1 MAQVF
6 LFDEIIPGSAALIQ
20 SQLSNIPEGEEVEL
34 LINSPGGSVPEGMA
48 IASIIK
54 SHPTKVTANVI
65 GLAASMATI
74 AAMAADTVNM
84 VDGAIWMIHHP
95 LIATGG
101 NAKELKEKATLVEAI
116 SKPMINIYSKKT
128 GLGKKVISA
137 LMDEAELMPAARAKG
152 LRFVDKVTAPL
163 AAVAQLELTN
173 YKDMNLT
180 DLKAK
185 VNDFAKELGWADTT
199 EEEKATIEAKAVETV
214 EKVEIEVKKE
224 ILDATTAEEAI
235 TAELVLKTDFEPQ
248 MAQVLDALHTITQF
262 IQEQPTEAETA
273 ATQKKAAEAAV
284 TELLKDIKS
293 KVSIP
298 ARSGDPVI
306 ARVDTPF
313 KDSDDNTKL
322 KEFGARIDAR
332 YNKNIN

>member
-6 LFDEIIPGSAALIQ
+6 LFDEINPGSAANMQ
-20 SQLSNIPEGEEVEL
+20 SQLSLIPDSEEIEL

-48 IASIIK
+48 IASMIK
-54 SHPTKVTANVI
+54 NHPSKVTANVI

-101 NAKELKEKATLVEAI
+101 NAKELRANAELVDAI

-128 GLGKKVISA
+128 GLGKKVVSA
-137 LMDEAELMPAARAKG
+137 LMDEAELMPAHRAKG

-163 AAVAQLELTN
+163 AAVAKLDITN
-173 YKDMNLT
+173 YKDMNLSE
-180 DLKAK
+180 LKEK
-185 VNDFAKELGWADTT
+185 VNAFAKDLGWVETS
-199 EEEKATIEAKAVETV
+199 EEEKTVIDAKADDDLL
-214 EKVEIEVKKE
+214 KVDTEVKKA
-224 ILDATTAEEAI
+224 ILDSTTAEEAI
-235 TAELVLKTDFEPQ
+235 SAELVLKTEFEPK
-248 MAQVLDALHTITQF
+248 MNQVLDALHTITEF
-262 IQEQPTEAETA
+262 IAQQPTEEETKE
-273 ATQKKAAEAAV
+273 TQKALAQQAV
-284 TELLKDIKS
+284 NDLLKEMKS

-298 ARSGDPVI
+298 SRTGFPVI
-306 ARVDTPF
+306 AQVETPF
-313 KDSDDNTKL
+313 KDTDDNVKQ
-322 KEFGARIDAR
+322 KEFGARIEAR